1 MKKKWHI
8 LIALIGFLAGLLD
21 SSASQ
26 AQSSNRFSLA
36 GGVMFLSNPSRTAF
50 DVGAEFEHRADSF
63 IGYGGQANYLFSDPS
78 IGLLGAPMVF
88 LHPIASDWF
97 ISAAPLFQVVTGSG
111 LSVGGRFGTRIP
123 LTFGFLSFIPS
134 ATVDFVNGGRIVSLA
149 LGVQI

>member
-1 MKKKWHI
+1 MKKRWNI
-8 LIALIGFLAGLLD
+8 WIASFGFLAGFLV
-21 SSASQ
+21 SSLSH

-50 DVGAEFEHRADSF
+50 DIGAEFEHRADSF

-88 LHPIASDWF
+88 IHPIANDWF
-97 ISAAPLFQVVTGSG
+97 VSAAPLFQVVTGSG
-111 LSVGGRFGTRIP
+111 LSVGGRLGTRIP
-123 LTFGFLSFIPS
+123 MSFGLLSLIPS
-134 ATVDFVNGGRIVSLA
+134 GTVDFVNGGRIVSVA